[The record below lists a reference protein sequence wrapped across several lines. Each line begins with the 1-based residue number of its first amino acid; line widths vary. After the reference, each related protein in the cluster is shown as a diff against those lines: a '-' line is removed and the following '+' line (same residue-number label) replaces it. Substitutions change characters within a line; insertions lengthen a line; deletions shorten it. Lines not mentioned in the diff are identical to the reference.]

1 MGHEMAELKAC
12 KTCGV
17 PTLVG
22 KGHIWNPNGTMVQR
36 QDRSHRMVF
45 FDSDSVNALFTNIE
59 SLIGMPIEKI
69 VIESKAR
76 ATQAYIGSLI
86 RGTKGR
92 LARVVG
98 LERIIRR
105 IVEQGRVLGYGDIN
119 VKEFSWSDSFMICEI
134 KNPYSLA
141 LFCGDLKG
149 ALQAIRKLEGTIEY
163 EEVGPDFYS
172 IKDFHSP
179 GSTGLEDR
187 LMPHELPLKPGDI
200 KFHRCP
206 VCKAPL
212 EISRFKWD
220 IDKGTI
226 IQAGTGIRYAV
237 FGSTG
242 MQVVLDE
249 LERELGDTIPATIVE
264 AQRMHA
270 AHTMNP
276 RWKSVSRE
284 DIRNWL
290 AFQGLGDLVAL
301 EEKEGGGYFMRIQNP
316 AIPLMIVGTV
326 AALFEFLTDK
336 KSEVD
341 WDLAADGD
349 LTVNVMPAG

>member
-1 MGHEMAELKAC
+1 MAELKAC

-17 PTLVG
+17 PSRVG
-22 KGHIWNPNGTMVQR
+22 KGHIWNPNGTIVQR
-36 QDRSHRMVF
+36 QDRDHRMIF
-45 FDSDSVNALFTNIE
+45 FDSDSIDALFTNIE
-59 SLIGMPIEKI
+59 SLIGMPIEKM

-76 ATQAYIGSLI
+76 ATQAYIGSLVK
-86 RGTKGR
+86 GTKGK

-105 IVEQGRVLGYGDIN
+105 IVEQGRVLGYGDIQ
-119 VKEFSWSDSFMICEI
+119 VKEFSWKDSFMVCEI
-134 KNPYSLA
+134 KNPYSLP
-141 LFCGDLKG
+141 LFCGDLRG

-163 EEVGPDFYS
+163 TEISPGYYS
-172 IKDFHSP
+172 IKDFHQP
-179 GSTGLEDR
+179 GATGLEDR
-187 LMPHELPLKPGDI
+187 LMPRETPLKPGDI

-206 VCKAPL
+206 VCKTPL
-212 EISRFKWD
+212 EISRFDWD

-226 IQAGTGIRYAV
+226 TQAGTGIRFAV

-270 AHTMNP
+270 SQTMNP
-276 RWKSVSRE
+276 RWKKVSRE

-290 AFQGLGDLVAL
+290 AFQGLGNLVAL
-301 EEKEGGGYFMRIQNP
+301 DEKEGGGYSVRIENP
-316 AIPLMIVGTV
+316 AIPLLLVGTV
-326 AALFEFLTDK
+326 AALFEFLADK

-341 WDLAADGD
+341 WSIAPDGD
-349 LTVNVMPAG
+349 LSVNVMPAP